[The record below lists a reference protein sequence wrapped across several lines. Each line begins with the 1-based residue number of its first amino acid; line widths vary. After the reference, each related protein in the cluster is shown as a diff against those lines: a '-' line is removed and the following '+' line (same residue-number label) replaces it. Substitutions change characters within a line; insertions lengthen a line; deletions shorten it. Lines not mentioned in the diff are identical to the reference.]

1 MTDFDPEKLKHK
13 PNEKHTLDEV
23 LKSLQDLIHND
34 LLKGERAQPEEPA
47 APEPEPAPSPAAE
60 ETPAAAAPE
69 EADPAAAIPD
79 ISLPAADMPLGAVV
93 QSLEELVKND
103 LSLSDESGPMP
114 AAAMPDSEPPAA
126 PAPAPAAPTIGQQAF
141 SFDDTGSS
149 APTEPGLIPAPL
161 TVDEPEP
168 SVPVVESSDF
178 DEFTVDLAPPPG
190 DFSKAENEV
199 VEEIIAE
206 TPPDLPVLTDAVTEA
221 AMSPVDDSRDG
232 GGTTPGMGE
241 VERRLEQLPGATH
254 GAVADELP
262 VLEEIALGAPENNP
276 AAIAARVIAR
286 LNDNRRARGEA
297 ELDDATLDA
306 LRVLLREEIERHQ
319 SER

>member
-103 LSLSDESGPMP
+103 LTLSDESGPIP

-126 PAPAPAAPTIGQQAF
+126 PAPAPAAPTTGQQAF
-141 SFDDTGSS
+141 SFDDTVTA
-149 APTEPGLIPAPL
+149 APAEPEPIPAPAAAN
-161 TVDEPEP
+161 EPEP
-168 SVPVVESSDF
+168 LPPVAESSDF

-221 AMSPVDDSRDG
+221 TLPPVDD
-232 GGTTPGMGE
+232 
-241 VERRLEQLPGATH
+241 
-254 GAVADELP
+254 LP

>member
-60 ETPAAAAPE
+60 ETPAAATPE

-103 LSLSDESGPMP
+103 LTLSDESGPMP

-126 PAPAPAAPTIGQQAF
+126 PAPAPAAPTTGQQAF
-141 SFDDTGSS
+141 TFDDTVTA
-149 APTEPGLIPAPL
+149 APAEPEPIPAPAAAN
-161 TVDEPEP
+161 EPEP
-168 SVPVVESSDF
+168 LPPVVESSDF

-199 VEEIIAE
+199 MEEIIAE

-221 AMSPVDDSRDG
+221 AMPPVDDSRDG
-232 GGTTPGMGE
+232 GG
-241 VERRLEQLPGATH
+241 RATH
-254 GAVADELP
+254 GAVADDLP

>member
-60 ETPAAAAPE
+60 ETPAAATPE
-69 EADPAAAIPD
+69 EADSAAAIPD

-103 LSLSDESGPMP
+103 LTLSDESGPMP